1 MRDETELRPERRGPR
16 EHVRKSAQAA
26 AAGRDSE
33 SLTLSAKTLLTP
45 NRT

>member
-16 EHVRKSAQAA
+16 EHVRKTAQAA

-33 SLTLSAKTLLTP
+33 SLTLGAKLS
-45 NRT
+45 